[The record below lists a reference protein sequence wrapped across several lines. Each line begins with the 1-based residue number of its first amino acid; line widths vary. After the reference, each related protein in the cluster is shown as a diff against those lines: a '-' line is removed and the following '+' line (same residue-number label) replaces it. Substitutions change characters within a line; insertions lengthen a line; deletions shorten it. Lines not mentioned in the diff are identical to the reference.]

1 MIMDEDDSFS
11 VYGSD
16 IEEQIE
22 LSHEPTGQTY
32 NSFTGRWNN
41 S

>member
-22 LSHEPTGQTY
+22 LSHEPTRENDNTLLG
-32 NSFTGRWNN
+32 
-41 S
+41 